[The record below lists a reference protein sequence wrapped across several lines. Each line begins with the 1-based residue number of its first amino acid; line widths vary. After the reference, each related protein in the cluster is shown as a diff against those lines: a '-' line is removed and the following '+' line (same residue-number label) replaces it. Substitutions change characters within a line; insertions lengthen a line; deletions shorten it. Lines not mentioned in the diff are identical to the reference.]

1 MSHWYVR
8 TIASASGEGAY
19 IGEIKDPWACQGN
32 VNGPSPS
39 LVGVHTSFPGLS
51 EGTAMTVSTAWG
63 PKYGGLTTRCASNPW
78 VSGYLGP
85 QSSLQLQ
92 HLEAPV
98 TRFCSTANLP
108 PSFTVEGGAIR
119 RGATVA
125 TLCRVWRLKPA
136 LAQGA
141 VVRTN
146 SRDTISQPKLSPV
159 CDGPAP
165 SFGGPAR
172 GS

>member
-1 MSHWYVR
+1 MTRVSACTAPSAGGR
-8 TIASASGEGAY
+8 TLEN
-19 IGEIKDPWACQGN
+19 IKVPWACQGN

-63 PKYGGLTTRCASNPW
+63 PKCGGLTTRCASNPW

-98 TRFCSTANLP
+98 TRFCLSANLP

-119 RGATVA
+119 KGATMA
-125 TLCRVWRLKPA
+125 PLRRIWRLKPA
-136 LAQGA
+136 LAQEA

-146 SRDTISQPKLSPV
+146 SRRYHLPSQNKP
-159 CDGPAP
+159 GM
-165 SFGGPAR
+165 
-172 GS
+172 

>member
-1 MSHWYVR
+1 MRPPQVR
-8 TIASASGEGAY
+8 GRTLEN
-19 IGEIKDPWACQGN
+19 IKVPWACQGN

-92 HLEAPV
+92 HLEALV
-98 TRFCSTANLP
+98 TGFSTLATPP
-108 PSFTVEGGAIR
+108 PSFTVEGGANK
-119 RGATVA
+119 ANVWPA
-125 TLCRVWRLKPA
+125 FAVVWRPKPA
-136 LAQGA
+136 LAQGM
-141 VVRTN
+141 VGRTN
-146 SRDTISQPKLSPV
+146 SRDTISNSK
-159 CDGPAP
+159 
-165 SFGGPAR
+165 
-172 GS
+172 